1 MYTAYDAV
9 SYLLD
14 STGGGAQDGYHRAIR
29 SAVFNAYRDLITA
42 KADWRWYE
50 THEDIDINT
59 RYIAHTLPWGVQS
72 VDSITVNEPVGWDM
86 MARYVTPRDFQRIYD
101 EQWNELIDLIWTV
114 APSAKVP
121 DRYDLRILT
130 GYGFLGGGTLQG
142 KDIPCPLPND
152 SKPPDEPCDSESF
165 YASTATLTYRRRPR
179 DLRLT
184 GWEPTSRQGTVA
196 WNTQQSALVT
206 GTNTAF
212 NDHMVGAVLR
222 VSGDPTYEPESLTGL
237 HPYVDEGLITSVDKT
252 GQKLSVWT
260 PAGVIDY
267 TGTKY
272 HVTDYL
278 DISPGMYT
286 AMLSGAEFWLARL
299 MGKDYGT
306 VYELYQRDLR
316 IAFESDAVAVLEG
329 RHLLRRYGYYYP
341 FWYLRP
347 GVDQGV
353 LGPGTGGPNADGTC
367 ALKPDVSGGDSDS
380 GEEGTPG
387 EDEFVGTLD
396 GGNSE
401 SDFDDC
407 GNP

>member
-1 MYTAYDAV
+1 MYTSYDAV

-29 SAVFNAYRDLITA
+29 SAVFNAYRDLLTA
-42 KADWRWYE
+42 KSDWRWYE
-50 THEDIDINT
+50 THEDIEINT

-101 EQWNELIDLIWTV
+101 EKWNELIDLIWTV
-114 APSAKVP
+114 APSATMP
-121 DRYDLRILT
+121 DRYDLRILS
-130 GYGFLGGGTLQG
+130 GYGYFPGM
-142 KDIPCPLPND
+142 
-152 SKPPDEPCDSESF
+152 
-165 YASTATLTYRRRPR
+165 ATLTYRRRPR

-184 GWEPTSRQGTVA
+184 GWEPTSRQGTVS
-196 WNTQQSALVT
+196 WNGSIAT
-206 GTNTAF
+206 GTDTAF
-212 NDHMVGAVLR
+212 NNHMLGSVIR
-222 VSGDPTYEPESLTGL
+222 VSGDVSYEPESLTGL
-237 HPYVDEGLITSVDKT
+237 HPYVDEGLITSVNGNILAT
-252 GQKLSVWT
+252 WS
-260 PAGVIDY
+260 PAGSISY
-267 TGTKY
+267 SSTKY
-272 HVTDYL
+272 HITDYL

-353 LGPGTGGPNADGTC
+353 VGPGTGGPNEDGTC

-380 GEEGTPG
+380 GEIGTPG
-387 EDEFVGTLD
+387 EDEFVGSLD
-396 GGNSE
+396 GGSSE

-407 GNP
+407 GNPE

>member
-1 MYTAYDAV
+1 MYTAYDTV

-50 THEDIDINT
+50 THEDIEINT

-101 EQWNELIDLIWTV
+101 EQWNELVDLIWTV
-114 APSAKVP
+114 APSATMP
-121 DRYDLRILT
+121 DRYDMRILS
-130 GYGFLGGGTLQG
+130 GYGYFPGM
-142 KDIPCPLPND
+142 
-152 SKPPDEPCDSESF
+152 
-165 YASTATLTYRRRPR
+165 ATLTYRRRPR

-184 GWEPTSRQGTVA
+184 GWEPTSRQGTVS
-196 WNTQQSALVT
+196 WNNSQNTLVE
-206 GTNTAF
+206 GTDTAF
-212 NDHMVGAVLR
+212 NNHMVGSVLR
-222 VSGDPTYEPESLTGL
+222 VSGDPSYEPESLTGM
-237 HPYVDEGLITSVDKT
+237 HPYVDEGLITSVDKD
-252 GQKLSVWT
+252 GQVLSVWT
-260 PAGVIDY
+260 PAGAIDY

-380 GEEGTPG
+380 GEDGTPG

-396 GGNSE
+396 GGSSE

>member
-50 THEDIDINT
+50 THEDIEINT

-114 APSAKVP
+114 APSATMP
-121 DRYDLRILT
+121 DRYDMRILS
-130 GYGFLGGGTLQG
+130 GYGYFPGM
-142 KDIPCPLPND
+142 
-152 SKPPDEPCDSESF
+152 
-165 YASTATLTYRRRPR
+165 ATLTYRRRPK

-206 GTNTAF
+206 GTDTAF
-212 NDHMVGAVLR
+212 NDHMVGSVLR

-260 PAGVIDY
+260 PAGAIDY

-353 LGPGTGGPNADGTC
+353 LGPGTGGPNRDGTC

-380 GEEGTPG
+380 GEDGTPG

-396 GGNSE
+396 GGSSE
-401 SDFDDC
+401 TDFDDC

>member
-50 THEDIDINT
+50 THEDIEINT

-114 APSAKVP
+114 APSATMR
-121 DRYDLRILT
+121 DRYDMRILS
-130 GYGFLGGGTLQG
+130 GYGYFPGM
-142 KDIPCPLPND
+142 
-152 SKPPDEPCDSESF
+152 
-165 YASTATLTYRRRPR
+165 ATLTYRRRPR

-184 GWEPTSRQGTVA
+184 GWEPTSRQGTVK
-196 WNTQQSALVT
+196 WDTSESALIK
-206 GTNTAF
+206 GTETAF
-212 NDHMVGAVLR
+212 NNHMVGSVLR

-252 GQKLSVWT
+252 GQVLSVWT
-260 PAGVIDY
+260 PAGSVNY

-329 RHLLRRYGYYYP
+329 RHLNRGQGWYYP

-347 GVDQGV
+347 GTDQGV
-353 LGPGTGGPNADGTC
+353 LGPGTGGPNQDGTC
-367 ALKPDVSGGDSDS
+367 ALKPDVDGGDADSSDEPDESDEFTGAVSGGDAS
-380 GEEGTPG
+380 T
-387 EDEFVGTLD
+387 
-396 GGNSE
+396 
-401 SDFDDC
+401 DFDDC

>member
-9 SYLLD
+9 AYLLD

-50 THEDIDINT
+50 THEDIEINT

-114 APSAKVP
+114 APSATMP
-121 DRYDLRILT
+121 DRYDMRILS
-130 GYGFLGGGTLQG
+130 GYGYFPGM
-142 KDIPCPLPND
+142 
-152 SKPPDEPCDSESF
+152 
-165 YASTATLTYRRRPR
+165 ATLTYRRRPR

-184 GWEPTSRQGTVA
+184 GWEPSSRQGAVDWSNA
-196 WNTQQSALVT
+196 DSSSVQ
-206 GTNTAF
+206 GTDTAF
-212 NDHMVGAVLR
+212 NNHMIGAVLR
-222 VSGDPTYEPESLTGL
+222 VSGDPSYEPESLTGL
-237 HPYVDEGLITSVDKT
+237 HPYVDEGLITSVDKEN
-252 GQKLSVWT
+252 QVLEVWT
-260 PAGVIDY
+260 PAGNINY

-299 MGKDYGT
+299 MGKDYGAA
-306 VYELYQRDLR
+306 YELYQRDLR

-347 GVDQGV
+347 GVDQGTR
-353 LGPGTGGPNADGTC
+353 GCNGGTGGPNADGTC
-367 ALKPDVSGGDSDS
+367 VLPCDVSGGTSS
-380 GEEGTPG
+380 TE
-387 EDEFVGTLD
+387 
-396 GGNSE
+396 
-401 SDFDDC
+401 FDDC
-407 GNP
+407 GHAEGTNT